1 MLGKSKTEK
10 IKPEEQKTETFK
22 NEAAKTEETWKVPA
36 PDPPTPPETKTLI
49 GEHISIKG
57 DIRGEGDLVI
67 EGSVK
72 GSVRLEK
79 YHLIVGS
86 KGKVEAEISA
96 GNVTVSGRLT
106 GNIIALDKV
115 SITKD
120 ADFNGEIKAKSIS
133 VEDGAYLKAAI
144 ELERGTHIKAVPANK
159 QAEQET
165 SGVEKGSVALT
176 SEADK
181 GK

>member
-1 MLGKSKTEK
+1 MLGKSKPEK
-10 IKPEEQKTETFK
+10 TKPEEPKREIFK
-22 NEAAKTEETWKVPA
+22 NEAVEPEQTWMEPA
-36 PDPPTPPETKTLI
+36 PRPATPETKTLI
-49 GEHISIKG
+49 GEHISIQG

-79 YHLIVGS
+79 YHLTVGP
-86 KGKVEAEISA
+86 KGKVEAEITA

-106 GNIIALDKV
+106 GNILALDKV
-115 SITKD
+115 SITKN

-144 ELERGTHIKAVPANK
+144 ELDRGSHIKALPVDKPTAQK
-159 QAEQET
+159 T
-165 SGVEKGSVALT
+165 PGVEKGPIPMT
-176 SEADK
+176 TETEK

>member
-10 IKPEEQKTETFK
+10 SKAEEPKAEKLRSEQLR
-22 NEAAKTEETWKVPA
+22 TEETWMA
-36 PDPPTPPETKTLI
+36 PTPKSEPSEPQTLI
-49 GEHISIKG
+49 GEHIAIQG

-79 YHLIVGS
+79 YHLIVGP
-86 KGKVEAEISA
+86 KGKVEAEINA
-96 GNVTVSGRLT
+96 GNVTVSGHLT
-106 GNIIALDKV
+106 GNIMALEKV
-115 SITKD
+115 AITKD

-144 ELERGTHIKAVPANK
+144 ELERGSHMQAVPSSK
-159 QAEQET
+159 QTEQKASGGKET
-165 SGVEKGSVALT
+165 NSR
-176 SEADK
+176 DK
-181 GK
+181 RG

>member
-1 MLGKSKTEK
+1 MLGKPKTEK
-10 IKPEEQKTETFK
+10 INSEEQKTEPLK
-22 NEAAKTEETWKVPA
+22 SEAAKSEETWKVPA
-36 PDPPTPPETKTLI
+36 PKPPTPAETKTLI

-86 KGKVEAEISA
+86 NGKVEAEISA

-106 GNIIALDKV
+106 GNIVALDKV

-144 ELERGTHIKAVPANK
+144 ELERGSHIKAVPASK
-159 QAEQET
+159 QTEQKA
-165 SGVEKGSVALT
+165 SRVEKGSVEQT
-176 SEADK
+176 SETGK